1 MKYRNF
7 GHTDISVSE
16 LSFGAMRATGDAA
29 HVPRAHQPTREELDQ
44 ANSAGRRALEA
55 ALDGG
60 VNCIHSSEDYGTWW
74 MIGATLAHHPK
85 RHDIH
90 HVIKVSSPDYDD
102 STFDPSIVRRDVESA
117 LRALHTERITFVQ
130 HLQRGPHVS
139 PDDAYSPAGDDRRI
153 GALPTIAEEFA
164 AIISDLRDEGKVAH
178 GITFP
183 HTMPY
188 AKAALNTGAY
198 DGVAHFFNLL
208 ETEGMEILDS
218 MVERGYGYFAI
229 RPLLQG
235 MLTDKRVNRA
245 SLPTSDPM
253 TLPIWDS
260 RYALLEKIR
269 ETIGDPPD
277 SWAAYATRFAL
288 AHPGITSVI
297 TSANSETQVTGLLT
311 ALDRDYPSEE
321 TLRTVASLV
330 SKAGYLSKFDLFP
343 QNQITDTQN

>member
-16 LSFGAMRATGDAA
+16 LSFGAMRVTGDAA
-29 HVPRAHQPTREELDQ
+29 HVPRTHQPTQEELDQ
-44 ANSAGRRALEA
+44 ANAAGKRALAA

-60 VNCIHSSEDYGTWW
+60 VNCIHSSQDYGTWW
-74 MIGATLAHHPK
+74 MIGETLAHHPQ

-90 HVIKVSSPDYDD
+90 HVIKISSPDYDE
-102 STFDPSIVRRDVESA
+102 SSFDPQAVRRDVEAA
-117 LRALHTERITFVQ
+117 LRALHAERITFVQ

-139 PDDAYSPAGDDRRI
+139 PDDAYSPAGDERRI
-153 GALPTIAEEFA
+153 GALSTIADEFA
-164 AIISDLRDEGKVAH
+164 SVINDLRDEGKVAH

-183 HTMPY
+183 HTMPF

-208 ETEGMEILDS
+208 ETEGLQILDS
-218 MVERGYGYFAI
+218 IVERGLGYFAI

-245 SLPTSDPM
+245 TLPTSDPM

-260 RYALLEKIR
+260 RYALLDKIR
-269 ETIGDPPD
+269 HVTGEPTD

-297 TSANSETQVTGLLT
+297 TSANTDTQVAGLLT
-311 ALDRDYPSEE
+311 ALESDYPSES
-321 TLRTVASLV
+321 TLHAIGELV
-330 SKAGYLSKFDLFP
+330 TDAGYLSKYDLFP
-343 QNQITDTQN
+343 QNQITGA